1 MPHTFLSDP
10 WLAAVQKLT
19 ADAGAGM
26 MPDAVSLNLVVTGG
40 PDGDR
45 ELHVGDGAFGSGLRS
60 DCPTKLTM
68 PYDVAKS
75 MFIKG
80 DQTAAM
86 QAFMSGQIKVE
97 GDMTRLMAMQ
107 GQMQGGANDP
117 AQAELRNKLREI
129 TADA

>member
-1 MPHTFLSDP
+1 
-10 WLAAVQKLT
+10 VQKIT

-26 MPDAVSLNLVVTGG
+26 MPESVQLNLLVTGG
-40 PDGDR
+40 PDGDC
-45 ELHVGDGAFGSGLRS
+45 ELHLGDGAFGSGLLD

-75 MFIKG
+75 MFVKG

-107 GQMQGGANDP
+107 GQMQGGGNDP
-117 AQAELRNKLREI
+117 AQAAIRDRLREI